1 MMTQTAGDH
10 PGMCDPLEYMDS
22 WLTISVE
29 YEIKPHSVN
38 RLLPETQSKKGQE
51 YLSNPQLAF
60 AMKEGTKVV
69 HSAAENS
76 VFTK

>member
-1 MMTQTAGDH
+1 VIILVCHSVYGH
-10 PGMCDPLEYMDS
+10 EH
-22 WLTISVE
+22 LTNPITTE
-29 YEIKPHSVN
+29 YEVKPHSVN

-51 YLSNPQLAF
+51 FLSNPQLAS

-69 HSAAENS
+69 HAAAENS